1 MKKNLN
7 YKTKYNIYNKCKITF
22 YISFLYL
29 LFFTDIYFLLTFI
42 YFIFIYC
49 DMYKYIHL
57 LDIYF

>member
-29 LFFTDIYFLLTFI
+29 LFFFDIYLFH
-42 YFIFIYC
+42 
-49 DMYKYIHL
+49 IHIL
-57 LDIYF
+57 YM